1 MPHITSFLNFANVVF
16 REFYETNKKVHFA
29 VFDMILLQLQNA
41 DYLYTFS
48 QNMSVVLDSV
58 FWGIS
63 LLNELKLKILV
74 PEYRQLQQELL
85 LFVRVLKTSTAKFL

>member
-1 MPHITSFLNFANVVF
+1 MVF

-41 DYLYTFS
+41 DYLFTFS
-48 QNMSVVLDSV
+48 QNMSVALDSV

-74 PEYRQLQQELL
+74 PEYCQLQQEIL
-85 LFVRVLKTSTAKFL
+85 LFLRVLKTSTAK

>member
-1 MPHITSFLNFANVVF
+1 MVF

-29 VFDMILLQLQNA
+29 VFYMILLQLQNA

-74 PEYRQLQQELL
+74 PEYPYDLIHSRFHIEGSLYIQHL
-85 LFVRVLKTSTAKFL
+85 VTSGGTLNFEETF